1 MVETFTLCSWSPP
14 VPTMSMASGPME
26 KVTALSIMASMNPI
40 ISSAVSPFAVSA
52 VRKLAISTGST
63 EPDRIS
69 RQGVAGVAP
78 LEIGAAHERIE
89 NIECEGVHCLVRRKR
104 RRRHSDTI
112 LVAAPVLVTTTISE
126 MAPTYLDTILESH
139 RRRAASDERDW
150 RSRVDD
156 IRYDGPSFILVLRQ
170 GSSPFIKVIAEVKRR
185 SPSKGLLA
193 PDLDVAALAAIYR
206 DEGASAISVLTD
218 RDFFQ
223 GSMDDLLAVRRTVAL
238 PVLRKDF
245 TVSEN
250 DVLDAVEAGASAVLL
265 IVAALSDEELA
276 SFISLSDQ
284 CGIDALVEI
293 HDDEEARRAVDAGA
307 RIIGINQR
315 NLHTFDVDPERAASL
330 ISELPRECLTVC
342 ESGLSSVA
350 DVERAASAGFDGVL
364 VGEAF
369 ITASDP
375 GAAVKSFALVPSSQR
390 A

>member
-1 MVETFTLCSWSPP
+1 
-14 VPTMSMASGPME
+14 
-26 KVTALSIMASMNPI
+26 
-40 ISSAVSPFAVSA
+40 
-52 VRKLAISTGST
+52 
-63 EPDRIS
+63 
-69 RQGVAGVAP
+69 
-78 LEIGAAHERIE
+78 
-89 NIECEGVHCLVRRKR
+89 
-104 RRRHSDTI
+104 
-112 LVAAPVLVTTTISE
+112 

-139 RRRAASDERDW
+139 RRRAAGDERDW
-150 RSRVDD
+150 RSRVDE

-193 PDLDVAALAAIYR
+193 PDLDVAALATTYR

-218 RDFFQ
+218 RDFFE
-223 GSMDDLLAVRRTVAL
+223 GSMDDLYAVRRTVAL

-265 IVAALSDEELA
+265 IVAALSDEELT
-276 SFISLSDQ
+276 SFLSLSDQ

-293 HDDEEARRAVDAGA
+293 HDADEARRATDAGA

-315 NLHTFDVDPERAASL
+315 NLRTFDVDPEHAASL
-330 ISELPRECLTVC
+330 ISELPRDCLSVC
-342 ESGLSSVA
+342 ESGLATVA
-350 DVERAASAGFDGVL
+350 DVERAAEAGFDAVL

-375 GAAVKSFALVPSSQR
+375 AAAVKSFALVPSGQR